1 MNKDFKLVNINIK
14 VNLNDLEL
22 FKKICKLNR
31 SNTSVE
37 IRRFIKDYIV
47 DNSDKVLE
55 PIKKG
60 E

>member
-1 MNKDFKLVNINIK
+1 MMNKDFKLVNIK